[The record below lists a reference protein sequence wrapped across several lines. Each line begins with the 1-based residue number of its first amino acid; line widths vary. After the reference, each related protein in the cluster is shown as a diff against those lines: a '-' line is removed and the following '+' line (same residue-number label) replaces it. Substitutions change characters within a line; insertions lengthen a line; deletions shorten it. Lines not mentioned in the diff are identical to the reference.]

1 MLEGCPVG
9 LFIVEERE
17 MTAGFDVAEI
27 VAFAAEAR
35 DRYLSFR
42 VEERDAQLRLLRHA
56 RHYAEALQCAKALHL
71 GYKRLARRGV
81 EDPVEGVFML

>member
-17 MTAGFDVAEI
+17 VTAGFDVAEI
-27 VAFAAEAR
+27 VALAAEAR

-42 VEERDAQLRLLRHA
+42 VEERYAQLCLLRHA
-56 RHYAEALQCAKALHL
+56 RHYAEALQSAYALHL
-71 GYKRLARRGV
+71 GYKSLARRGV
-81 EDPVEGVFML
+81 EDPVERIFML